1 MADRKRLFE
10 VAPADF
16 TKARDALVRE
26 LREQGK
32 TDEAKEV
39 AALRKP
45 PVGLWIANQLARL
58 APKDVEALID
68 ATARVRK
75 AQFSGSGGDALREA
89 MRGQREALAK
99 LAEVAARA
107 AKNAESAM
115 TLALQRR
122 VQNTVQAAA
131 SSEPDA
137 LREGSL
143 LHELDPSGFEALL
156 GAAPVAASPSKPDA
170 HEERRRSKEEKERKE
185 REAKELHQAEQFA
198 KRALAEAD
206 TLEAQAVRAEQTAAE
221 ARKQAEEAKRAA
233 AAAAARAL
241 GLRRQ
246 E

>member
-16 TKARDALVRE
+16 TKAREALVRE

-32 TDEAKEV
+32 ADQAKEV
-39 AALRKP
+39 AAQRKP
-45 PVGLWIANQLARL
+45 PVALWIANQLARL
-58 APKDVEALID
+58 DPRSVEALIE

-75 AQFSGSGGDALREA
+75 AQLSGHGGDALREA
-89 MRGQREALAK
+89 MREQREALAK
-99 LAEVAARA
+99 LSEVAAQA
-107 AKNAESAM
+107 AKNAQSAM

-143 LHELDPSGFEALL
+143 LRELEPSGFEELL
-156 GAAPVAASPSKPDA
+156 GAAPLPSTRTSKPDA
-170 HEERRRSKEEKERKE
+170 KEERRPSAEEKARKE
-185 REAKELHQAEQFA
+185 RAARELHEAEQIA
-198 KRALAEAD
+198 RRALAEAKA
-206 TLEAQAVRAEQTAAE
+206 LEAKADRAEKTAAA
-221 ARKQAEEAKRAA
+221 ARKRAEEARRAA

-241 GLRRQ
+241 ELRK
-246 E
+246 